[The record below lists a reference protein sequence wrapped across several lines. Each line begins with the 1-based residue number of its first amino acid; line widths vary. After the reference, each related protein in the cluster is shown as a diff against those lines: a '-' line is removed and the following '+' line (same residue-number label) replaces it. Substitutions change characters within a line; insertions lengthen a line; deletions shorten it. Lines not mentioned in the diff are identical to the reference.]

1 MVPSAEVATTSTV
14 GCFPS
19 SRRVRYQSTTLP
31 SASGQQAHA
40 SPLGERRAVPFTL
53 AAGGNQKPLA
63 VKASVP
69 PALEALVANDF
80 ERPRVDLDK
89 VTVEKAVQIGV
100 DPFWWTVSLRSSLV
114 DGM

>member
-1 MVPSAEVATTSTV
+1 VTGKPSIGWFHPPRCRRFHQRLLGPTV

-19 SRRVRYQSTTLP
+19 SLRVRYQSTTLP

-40 SPLGERRAVPFTL
+40 SPRGERRAVAFTL

-69 PALEALVANDF
+69 SALEALVANDF
-80 ERPRVDLDK
+80 ERKR
-89 VTVEKAVQIGV
+89 EIGESRWIG
-100 DPFWWTVSLRSSLV
+100 PSET
-114 DGM
+114 